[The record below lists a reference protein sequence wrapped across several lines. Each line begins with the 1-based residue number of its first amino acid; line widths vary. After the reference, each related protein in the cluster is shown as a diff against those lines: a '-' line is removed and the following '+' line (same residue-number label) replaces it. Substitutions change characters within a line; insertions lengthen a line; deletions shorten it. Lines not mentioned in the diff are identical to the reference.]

1 MTGARALRPGA
12 RPGGAGAQA
21 RVCVRALPRA
31 GQLGA
36 LGGELA
42 AVSAGQGTET
52 EKCFNEEPGGLGAA
66 TRSHT
71 LSAESGGNSLNDL

>member
-1 MTGARALRPGA
+1 MTGAGALRPGA
-12 RPGGAGAQA
+12 RPGGPGAQA
-21 RVCVRALPRA
+21 GVCVRALPVS

-52 EKCFNEEPGGLGAA
+52 EKCFNELRGARDPGSGA
-66 TRSHT
+66 SNT
-71 LSAESGGNSLNDL
+71 LSHSQRRERG

>member
-1 MTGARALRPGA
+1 MTGAGALRPGA

-21 RVCVRALPRA
+21 RVCVRALPGA

-52 EKCFNEEPGGLGAA
+52 EKCFNERSEEPGVWGQQHAL
-66 TRSHT
+66 T
-71 LSAESGGNSLNDL
+71 LSAPRAGVIP